1 MTHGVLYYFMKYQER
16 SMQIA
21 FPMQFSPAEF
31 GLLPLNLCLMGKN
44 LEDLKQDKR
53 EAKRSLASG
62 QEPVPRKAGFP

>member
-1 MTHGVLYYFMKYQER
+1 
-16 SMQIA
+16 MQIA

-62 QEPVPRKAGFP
+62 QELVPRKAGFL